1 MISTE
6 IRRSQTYVGTG
17 DVNSYTFPFRVFA
30 ADQVK
35 VYVRAAD
42 ATSGTLLDT
51 TQYSVTLASA
61 SAQTVGGTVTLSSPL
76 AAGAKLVILSNIPY
90 TQLLALQN
98 QGAFN
103 AEDLNGAW
111 DKNTALIQ
119 QVLDTLNRA
128 VLAPELG
135 DDTPEAFTLSL
146 FEARDTAVE
155 KAGEAANSASAS
167 AASASD
173 AAASATAAAS
183 SAAEAEASKDAIN
196 VTKEQV
202 TAEGQ
207 KQIAA
212 IQAEGGTQISNVQSV
227 GQAQTSHISTAGSDV
242 VASIKLYGQD
252 EVDRITQTGGT
263 WNDTVVA
270 TGQKWKQDV
279 ISAGSDSLAKATA
292 QAVAAE
298 ASANKASGFAD
309 AASASA
315 KAAETSE
322 NAAASSATA
331 AGASE
336 ANAEASETAAASS
349 KTAAASSASAAS
361 QSAAAAGTSATEAGS
376 RATAAAASASAAKG
390 SQDAAAGSAAAA
402 KSSETKAAASESDA
416 AASQSAAAASAS
428 TASTKAD
435 AAATSATAA
444 AGSAAAAKSSET
456 KAAASES
463 NAASSAT
470 AAASSAAAA
479 KSSETKA
486 AASESNA
493 SASKTAAAASAA
505 AAKASEDK
513 AAEYANHASSGQ
525 IPADWTETDTAAKGY
540 IKNKPV
546 QLTSAVVS
554 TGTATE
560 QGTISAAQ
568 LNAAIK
574 AVAPAERAVNLAELQ
589 AGTAASFGTVTAAG
603 IKGAIEKW
611 APTFVDL
618 SGLLPKVDFTW
629 ANLGGKPTIPAA
641 QVQTDWNATE
651 GMGVLKNKPA
661 QMTDADAK
669 AGTATAGCI
678 ISAVTLKAAITTLA
692 PAPDL
697 SGYVTTVNFTWA
709 NLGGKPTIPAAQVN
723 SDWNAASGKAQILN
737 KPALGALAS
746 KDQVESADIAD
757 GAIPA
762 DTTAAAILAA
772 FTQFATENGI
782 T

>member
-227 GQAQTSHISTAGSDV
+227 GQAQTSHISTAGSAV

-322 NAAASSATA
+322 N
-331 AGASE
+331 
-336 ANAEASETAAASS
+336 AAASS

-513 AAEYANHASSGQ
+513 AAEYANQASSGQ
-525 IPADWTETDTAAKGY
+525 IQADWTETDTASKGY

-661 QMTDADAK
+661 QMTDADAR

-678 ISAVTLKAAITTLA
+678 ISAGTLKAAITTLA

-772 FTQFATENGI
+772 FTQFATKNRI

>member
-30 ADQVK
+30 AGQVK
-35 VYVRAAD
+35 VYVRAAG
-42 ATSGTLLDT
+42 AASGTLLDT

-61 SAQTVGGTVTLSSPL
+61 SAQSVGGTVTLSSPL

-196 VTKEQV
+196 VIKEQV

-279 ISAGSDSLAKATA
+279 ISAGSDSLAKA
-292 QAVAAE
+292 
-298 ASANKASGFAD
+298 
-309 AASASA
+309 
-315 KAAETSE
+315 
-322 NAAASSATA
+322 
-331 AGASE
+331 
-336 ANAEASETAAASS
+336 
-349 KTAAASSASAAS
+349 
-361 QSAAAAGTSATEAGS
+361 
-376 RATAAAASASAAKG
+376 
-390 SQDAAAGSAAAA
+390 
-402 KSSETKAAASESDA
+402 
-416 AASQSAAAASAS
+416 
-428 TASTKAD
+428 
-435 AAATSATAA
+435 
-444 AGSAAAAKSSET
+444 
-456 KAAASES
+456 
-463 NAASSAT
+463 
-470 AAASSAAAA
+470 
-479 KSSETKA
+479 
-486 AASESNA
+486 
-493 SASKTAAAASAA
+493 AASAA

-513 AAEYANHASSGQ
+513 AAEYANQASSGQ
-525 IPADWTETDTAAKGY
+525 IQADWAETDTASKGY
-540 IKNKPV
+540 IKNKPT
-546 QLTSAVVS
+546 QLTSEAVS

-629 ANLGGKPTIPAA
+629 ANLGGKPA
-641 QVQTDWNATE
+641 
-651 GMGVLKNKPA
+651 
-661 QMTDADAK
+661 
-669 AGTATAGCI
+669 
-678 ISAVTLKAAITTLA
+678 
-692 PAPDL
+692 
-697 SGYVTTVNFTWA
+697 
-709 NLGGKPTIPAAQVN
+709 IPAAQVN

>member
-42 ATSGTLLDT
+42 AASGTLLDT

-61 SAQTVGGTVTLSSPL
+61 SAQTVGGTVTLSAPL

-103 AEDLNGAW
+103 AEDLNAAW
-111 DKNTALIQ
+111 DKNTALSQ
-119 QVLDTLNRA
+119 QLLDRLDRA

-135 DDTPEAFTLSL
+135 DRTPEQFTQAL
-146 FEARDTAVE
+146 FDARDEAVA

-167 AASASD
+167 ATSASD
-173 AAASATAAAS
+173 AAASAAAAAS
-183 SAAEAEASKDAIN
+183 SAVEAEASKNAIN

-202 TAEGQ
+202 TAEGR

-212 IQAEGGTQISNVQSV
+212 IQTEGGTQISNVQSV
-227 GQAQTSHISTAGSDV
+227 GQEQASRISTAGSAV
-242 VASIKLYGQD
+242 VADIKLNGQG

-270 TGQKWKQDV
+270 TGQRWKQDV
-279 ISAGSDSLAKATA
+279 IAAGSDSLAKATA
-292 QAVAAE
+292 QAAAAE

-309 AASASA
+309 AASAAA

-322 NAAASSATA
+322 NVAVSSATA
-331 AGASE
+331 AGVSE
-336 ANAEASETAAASS
+336 AKAKASETAAASS
-349 KTAAASSASAAS
+349 KTAAAGSASAAS
-361 QSAAAAGTSATEAGS
+361 QSAAAAATSATEAGG
-376 RATAAAASASAAKG
+376 RATAAAASAS
-390 SQDAAAGSAAAA
+390 AA

-435 AAATSATAA
+435 AAVTSATAA

-513 AAEYANHASSGQ
+513 AAEYASQASPEQ
-525 IPADWTETDTAAKGY
+525 IQADWTETDTASKGY

-697 SGYVTTVNFTWA
+697 SGYVTTVDFTWA

-746 KDQVESADIAD
+746 KDRVESADIAA

-782 T
+782 TRLRNGRTNTTKDR

>member
-42 ATSGTLLDT
+42 AASGTLLDT
-51 TQYSVTLASA
+51 TQYSVTLVSA
-61 SAQTVGGTVTLSSPL
+61 SAQTVGGTVTLSAPL

-173 AAASATAAAS
+173 AAASASAAAS

-202 TAEGQ
+202 TTEGQ
-207 KQIAA
+207 RQIAA
-212 IQAEGGTQISNVQSV
+212 IQTEGGTQISNVQSV
-227 GQAQTSHISTAGSDV
+227 GQEQASRISTAGSAV
-242 VASIKLYGQD
+242 VADIKLNGQG

-270 TGQKWKQDV
+270 TGQRWKQDV
-279 ISAGSDSLAKATA
+279 IAAGSDSLAKATA
-292 QAVAAE
+292 QAAAAE

-309 AASASA
+309 AASAAA

-322 NAAASSATA
+322 NVVVSSATA
-331 AGASE
+331 AGVSE
-336 ANAEASETAAASS
+336 AKAKASETAAASS
-349 KTAAASSASAAS
+349 KTAAAGSASAAS
-361 QSAAAAGTSATEAGS
+361 QSAAAAAASATEAGG
-376 RATAAAASASAAKG
+376 RAAAAAASASAAKS
-390 SQDAAAGSAAAA
+390 SQD
-402 KSSETKAAASESDA
+402 
-416 AASQSAAAASAS
+416 
-428 TASTKAD
+428 
-435 AAATSATAA
+435 
-444 AGSAAAAKSSET
+444 
-456 KAAASES
+456 
-463 NAASSAT
+463 
-470 AAASSAAAA
+470 
-479 KSSETKA
+479 
-486 AASESNA
+486 
-493 SASKTAAAASAA
+493 AAAASAA

-513 AAEYANHASSGQ
+513 AKEYANQASSGQ
-525 IPADWTETDTAAKGY
+525 IQADWTETDTAAKSY
-540 IKNKPV
+540 IKNKPI
-546 QLTSAVVS
+546 QLTSAAVS
-554 TGTATE
+554 TGTATD

-568 LNAAIK
+568 LKESIK
-574 AVAPAERAVNLAELQ
+574 AVAPAEYTVQKAELET
-589 AGTAASFGTVTAAG
+589 GTAAKFGTVTAADV
-603 IKGAIEKW
+603 KAAIQKW
-611 APTFVDL
+611 APAQDL
-618 SGLLPKVDFTW
+618 SGYLLKTDFTW
-629 ANLGGKPTIPAA
+629 TGISGKPTIPAA
-641 QVQTDWNATE
+641 QVQTDWNATT
-651 GMGVLKNKPA
+651 GKGVLLNKPT
-661 QMTDADAK
+661 QMTNAAAE
-669 AGTATAGCI
+669 AGTDTAGCV
-678 ISAVTLKAAITTLA
+678 ISAATLKAAITTLA

-697 SGYVTTVNFTWA
+697 SGYVATVDFTWA
-709 NLGGKPTIPAAQVN
+709 NLGDKPT
-723 SDWNAASGKAQILN
+723 
-737 KPALGALAS
+737 LGALAS
-746 KDQVESADIAD
+746 KDKVGPDDIAD

-762 DTTAAAILAA
+762 DTTAAEILAA
-772 FTQFATENGI
+772 FTQFATENKI

>member
-30 ADQVK
+30 AGQVK

-42 ATSGTLLDT
+42 AASGTLLDT

-173 AAASATAAAS
+173 AAASASAAAS

-212 IQAEGGTQISNVQSV
+212 IQTEGGTQISNVQSV
-227 GQAQTSHISTAGSDV
+227 GDAQASHISTVGSDV

-279 ISAGSDSLAKATA
+279 IAAGSDSLAKATA
-292 QAVAAE
+292 QATAAE

-309 AASASA
+309 AASAAA

-322 NAAASSATA
+322 NVVVSSATA
-331 AGASE
+331 AGVSE
-336 ANAEASETAAASS
+336 ANAKTSETAAASS

-376 RATAAAASASAAKG
+376 RATAAAASASAAKS
-390 SQDAAAGSAAAA
+390 SQDAAA
-402 KSSETKAAASESDA
+402 
-416 AASQSAAAASAS
+416 ASA
-428 TASTKAD
+428 T
-435 AAATSATAA
+435 
-444 AGSAAAAKSSET
+444 
-456 KAAASES
+456 
-463 NAASSAT
+463 
-470 AAASSAAAA
+470 
-479 KSSETKA
+479 
-486 AASESNA
+486 
-493 SASKTAAAASAA
+493 

-513 AAEYANHASSGQ
+513 AAEYANQATSGQ
-525 IPADWTETDTAAKGY
+525 IQADWTETDTAAKGY

-546 QLTSAVVS
+546 QLTSEAVG
-554 TGTATE
+554 TGTATA

-568 LNAAIK
+568 LKTAIK
-574 AVAPAERAVNLAELQ
+574 AVAPAEYTVLKAELETGE
-589 AGTAASFGTVTAAG
+589 AVKFGTVTAAG
-603 IKGAIEKW
+603 VKAAILKW
-611 APTFVDL
+611 APAQDL
-618 SGLLPKVDFTW
+618 SGYLLKTDFTW
-629 ANLGGKPTIPAA
+629 AG
-641 QVQTDWNATE
+641 
-651 GMGVLKNKPA
+651 
-661 QMTDADAK
+661 
-669 AGTATAGCI
+669 
-678 ISAVTLKAAITTLA
+678 IS
-692 PAPDL
+692 
-697 SGYVTTVNFTWA
+697 
-709 NLGGKPTIPAAQVN
+709 GKPTIPAAQVN
-723 SDWNAASGKAQILN
+723 SDWSATSGVAQILN
-737 KPALGALAS
+737 KPTFGALAS
-746 KDQVESADIAD
+746 KDKVGSTDIAA

-762 DTTAAAILAA
+762 DATAAAILAA

>member
-61 SAQTVGGTVTLSSPL
+61 SAQTVGGTVTLSAPL

-167 AASASD
+167 ATSASD
-173 AAASATAAAS
+173 AAASAAAAAS
-183 SAAEAEASKDAIN
+183 SAVEAEASKNAIN

-202 TAEGQ
+202 TAEGR

-212 IQAEGGTQISNVQSV
+212 IQTEGGTQISNVQSV
-227 GQAQTSHISTAGSDV
+227 GQEQASRISTAGSAV
-242 VASIKLYGQD
+242 VADIKLNGQG

-270 TGQKWKQDV
+270 TGQRWKQDV
-279 ISAGSDSLAKATA
+279 IAAGSDSLAKATA
-292 QAVAAE
+292 QAAAAE

-309 AASASA
+309 AASAAA

-322 NAAASSATA
+322 NVAVSSATA
-331 AGASE
+331 AGVSE
-336 ANAEASETAAASS
+336 AKAKASETAAASS
-349 KTAAASSASAAS
+349 KTAAAGSASAAS
-361 QSAAAAGTSATEAGS
+361 QSAAAAATSATEAGG
-376 RATAAAASASAAKG
+376 RAAAAAASASAAKS
-390 SQDAAAGSAAAA
+390 SQD
-402 KSSETKAAASESDA
+402 
-416 AASQSAAAASAS
+416 
-428 TASTKAD
+428 
-435 AAATSATAA
+435 
-444 AGSAAAAKSSET
+444 
-456 KAAASES
+456 
-463 NAASSAT
+463 
-470 AAASSAAAA
+470 
-479 KSSETKA
+479 
-486 AASESNA
+486 
-493 SASKTAAAASAA
+493 AAAASAA

-513 AAEYANHASSGQ
+513 AKEYANQATSGQ
-525 IPADWTETDTAAKGY
+525 IQADWTETDTAAKSY
-540 IKNKPV
+540 IKNKPI
-546 QLTSAVVS
+546 QLTSAAVS
-554 TGTATE
+554 AGTATD

-568 LNAAIK
+568 LQASIK
-574 AVAPAERAVNLAELQ
+574 AVAPAEYTVQKAELET
-589 AGTAASFGTVTAAG
+589 GTAAKFGTVTAAG
-603 IKGAIEKW
+603 VKAAIQKW
-611 APTFVDL
+611 APAQDL
-618 SGLLPKVDFTW
+618 SGYLLKTDFTW
-629 ANLGGKPTIPAA
+629 AGISGKPTIPAA
-641 QVQTDWNATE
+641 QVQTDWNATT
-651 GMGVLKNKPA
+651 GKGVLLNKPA
-661 QMTDADAK
+661 QMTNAAAE
-669 AGTATAGCI
+669 AGTATAGCV
-678 ISAVTLKAAITTLA
+678 ISAATLKAAITTLA

-697 SGYVTTVNFTWA
+697 SGYVATVNFTWA
-709 NLGGKPTIPAAQVN
+709 NLGGKPT
-723 SDWNAASGKAQILN
+723 
-737 KPALGALAS
+737 LGALAS
-746 KDQVESADIAD
+746 KDKVGPADIAD

-762 DTTAAAILAA
+762 DATAAEILAT

>member
-42 ATSGTLLDT
+42 AASGTLLDT

-76 AAGAKLVILSNIPY
+76 AAGTKLVILSNIPY

-167 AASASD
+167 AASARD
-173 AAASATAAAS
+173 AAASATAAAF
-183 SAAEAEASKDAIN
+183 SAAEAEASKNAIN

-202 TAEGQ
+202 TAEGR
-207 KQIAA
+207 KQIAT
-212 IQAEGGTQISNVQSV
+212 IQTEGGTQISNVQSV
-227 GQAQTSHISTAGSDV
+227 GQEQASRVSMAGSAV
-242 VASIKLYGQD
+242 VADIKLNGQG

-298 ASANKASGFAD
+298 TSANKASGFAD

-322 NAAASSATA
+322 NVAVSSATA
-331 AGASE
+331 AGVSE
-336 ANAEASETAAASS
+336 AKAKASETAAASS
-349 KTAAASSASAAS
+349 KTAAAGSASAAS
-361 QSAAAAGTSATEAGS
+361 QSAAAADTSATEAGG
-376 RATAAAASASAAKG
+376 RAAAAAASASAAKS
-390 SQDAAAGSAAAA
+390 SQNAAAV
-402 KSSETKAAASESDA
+402 
-416 AASQSAAAASAS
+416 
-428 TASTKAD
+428 
-435 AAATSATAA
+435 
-444 AGSAAAAKSSET
+444 
-456 KAAASES
+456 
-463 NAASSAT
+463 
-470 AAASSAAAA
+470 
-479 KSSETKA
+479 
-486 AASESNA
+486 
-493 SASKTAAAASAA
+493 SAA

-513 AAEYANHASSGQ
+513 AKEYANQASSGQ
-525 IPADWTETDTAAKGY
+525 IQADWAETDTASKGY

-546 QLTSAVVS
+546 QLTSEAVS

-560 QGTISAAQ
+560 QGTISAAA
-568 LNAAIK
+568 LK
-574 AVAPAERAVNLAELQ
+574 ASIQAVSPAQ
-589 AGTAASFGTVTAAG
+589 
-603 IKGAIEKW
+603 
-611 APTFVDL
+611 DL
-618 SGLLPKVDFTW
+618 SCYLLKTDFTW
-629 ANLGGKPTIPAA
+629 AGISGKPTIPAA
-641 QVQTDWNATE
+641 QVQTDWNATT
-651 GMGVLKNKPA
+651 GMGVLLNKPA
-661 QMTDADAK
+661 QMTDAAAE

-678 ISAVTLKAAITTLA
+678 ISAATLKAAITTLA

-697 SGYVTTVNFTWA
+697 SGYVTTVDFTWA

-723 SDWNAASGKAQILN
+723 SDWSATSGAAQILN

-746 KDQVESADIAD
+746 KDQVEADDIAA

-762 DTTAAAILAA
+762 DATAAAILAA

>member
-35 VYVRAAD
+35 VYVRVAD
-42 ATSGTLLDT
+42 AASGTLLDT

-61 SAQTVGGTVTLSSPL
+61 SAQTVGGTVTLSAPL

-167 AASASD
+167 ATSASD
-173 AAASATAAAS
+173 AAASAAAAAY
-183 SAAEAEASKDAIN
+183 SAVEAEASKNAIN
-196 VTKEQV
+196 VMKEQV
-202 TAEGQ
+202 TAEGR

-212 IQAEGGTQISNVQSV
+212 IQTEGGTQISNVQSV
-227 GQAQTSHISTAGSDV
+227 GQEQASRISTAGSAV
-242 VASIKLYGQD
+242 VADIKLNGQG

-270 TGQKWKQDV
+270 TGQRWKQDV
-279 ISAGSDSLAKATA
+279 IAAGSDSLAKATA
-292 QAVAAE
+292 QAAAAE

-309 AASASA
+309 AASAAA

-322 NAAASSATA
+322 NVAVSSATA
-331 AGASE
+331 AGVSE
-336 ANAEASETAAASS
+336 AKAKASETAAASS
-349 KTAAASSASAAS
+349 KTAAAGSASAAS
-361 QSAAAAGTSATEAGS
+361 QSAAAAATSATEAGG
-376 RATAAAASASAAKG
+376 RAAAAAASASAAKS
-390 SQDAAAGSAAAA
+390 SQD
-402 KSSETKAAASESDA
+402 
-416 AASQSAAAASAS
+416 
-428 TASTKAD
+428 
-435 AAATSATAA
+435 
-444 AGSAAAAKSSET
+444 
-456 KAAASES
+456 
-463 NAASSAT
+463 
-470 AAASSAAAA
+470 
-479 KSSETKA
+479 
-486 AASESNA
+486 
-493 SASKTAAAASAA
+493 AAAASAA

-513 AAEYANHASSGQ
+513 AKEYADQASSGQ
-525 IPADWTETDTAAKGY
+525 IQADWTETDTAAKSY
-540 IKNKPV
+540 IKNKPI
-546 QLTSAVVS
+546 QLTSAAVS
-554 TGTATE
+554 AGTATD

-568 LNAAIK
+568 LKASIK
-574 AVAPAERAVNLAELQ
+574 AVAPAEYTVQKAELET
-589 AGTAASFGTVTAAG
+589 GTAAKFGTVTAAG
-603 IKGAIEKW
+603 VKAAIQKW
-611 APTFVDL
+611 APAQDL
-618 SGLLPKVDFTW
+618 SGYLLKTDFTW
-629 ANLGGKPTIPAA
+629 AGISGKPTIPAA
-641 QVQTDWNATE
+641 QVQTDWNATT
-651 GMGVLKNKPA
+651 GKGALLNKPA
-661 QMTDADAK
+661 QMTNAAAE
-669 AGTATAGCI
+669 AGTATAGCV
-678 ISAVTLKAAITTLA
+678 ISAATLKAAITTLA

-697 SGYVTTVNFTWA
+697 SGYVATVNFTWA
-709 NLGGKPTIPAAQVN
+709 NLGGKPT
-723 SDWNAASGKAQILN
+723 
-737 KPALGALAS
+737 LGALAS
-746 KDQVESADIAD
+746 KDKVGPDDIAN

-762 DTTAAAILAA
+762 DTTAAEILAA